1 MPGIVEQTLLEQQN
15 IDLNEMVTMNQMI
28 DQLLPNASKEL
39 QQKLKIKIYNFV
51 RTRKQPSITVRR
63 RKYFKP
69 AVAKLII
76 GNVQDYAD
84 AIERR
89 AKEAPAKEDATDKK
103 PASKSK
109 RVKTIT
115 KRKILAKVIKN
126 DKIDKS
132 IQKKLEDK
140 IASIVKTNFIKPVNK
155 RGSFSVEDGEKVIA
169 ELSPFYQNIKID
181 QKYRK
186 NAEKAAENKETETK
200 EKPEQHSKDVCA
212 RNTENP

>member
-1 MPGIVEQTLLEQQN
+1 
-15 IDLNEMVTMNQMI
+15 MI
-28 DQLLPNASKEL
+28 LQSAKEL

-109 RVKTIT
+109 RV
-115 KRKILAKVIKN
+115 L
-126 DKIDKS
+126 
-132 IQKKLEDK
+132 
-140 IASIVKTNFIKPVNK
+140 
-155 RGSFSVEDGEKVIA
+155 SV
-169 ELSPFYQNIKID
+169 
-181 QKYRK
+181 
-186 NAEKAAENKETETK
+186 
-200 EKPEQHSKDVCA
+200 
-212 RNTENP
+212 

>member
-155 RGSFSVEDGEKVIA
+155 RGKFFG
-169 ELSPFYQNIKID
+169 
-181 QKYRK
+181 
-186 NAEKAAENKETETK
+186 
-200 EKPEQHSKDVCA
+200 
-212 RNTENP
+212 